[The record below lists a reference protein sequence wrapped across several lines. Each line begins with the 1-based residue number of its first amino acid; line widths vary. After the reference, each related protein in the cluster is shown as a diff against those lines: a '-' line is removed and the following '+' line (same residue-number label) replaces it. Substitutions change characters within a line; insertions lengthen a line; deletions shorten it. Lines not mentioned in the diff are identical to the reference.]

1 MSREAHPLANLFPTM
16 TDTAYAEL
24 RESIRINGQREAITL
39 HRDGRVIDG
48 RNRDRVGDELGI
60 QVRTKLFE
68 GTDADILP
76 FVMDI
81 NVVRRHL
88 DESQRAVVAAK
99 LAKMREGRPAKTAQI
114 CAVSQD
120 QAATMLNVSR
130 RSVQHASEVLTH
142 AAPEIIAAVEQGV
155 MAVSVAAGVAR
166 KPPARQLARLARD
179 LRKADG
185 TCRQPE
191 GFYRTPPQCTHGL
204 LAAERFPKK
213 IAEVAC
219 GDGAI
224 SRVLIAAGH
233 EVISSDLI
241 DRGFGTGGV
250 DFLTTTKRSA
260 DAAVTN
266 PPYERADEFAQH
278 LIKLGVRK
286 FALLCRL
293 AWLEGQDRLRTLWRH
308 GKLARF
314 WVFSPR
320 QTLWRGDDDAAE
332 DDGGQTAYA
341 WFVFDLGHSEGTTLG
356 WLEQDDTGQWHA
368 YVNGRR
374 QKAHA

>member
-166 KPPARQLARLARD
+166 KPPARISLPGWRAICARLTAPVASPRASIAPRRNARMACWRPSGSRRKSQRGLRRRPD
-179 LRKADG
+179 LS
-185 TCRQPE
+185 
-191 GFYRTPPQCTHGL
+191 
-204 LAAERFPKK
+204 
-213 IAEVAC
+213 
-219 GDGAI
+219 GA
-224 SRVLIAAGH
+224 
-233 EVISSDLI
+233 
-241 DRGFGTGGV
+241 DRG
-250 DFLTTTKRSA
+250 RS
-260 DAAVTN
+260 
-266 PPYERADEFAQH
+266 
-278 LIKLGVRK
+278 
-286 FALLCRL
+286 
-293 AWLEGQDRLRTLWRH
+293 
-308 GKLARF
+308 
-314 WVFSPR
+314 
-320 QTLWRGDDDAAE
+320 
-332 DDGGQTAYA
+332 
-341 WFVFDLGHSEGTTLG
+341 
-356 WLEQDDTGQWHA
+356 
-368 YVNGRR
+368 
-374 QKAHA
+374 